1 MDKEVDG
8 GEKRKDRR
16 RSKRLRHNE
25 IRIREERRRR
35 FMGVV
40 TSDGAPTPT
49 KNFTVAK
56 GSGNKTRKTGTT

>member
-1 MDKEVDG
+1 
-8 GEKRKDRR
+8 
-16 RSKRLRHNE
+16 
-25 IRIREERRRR
+25 
-35 FMGVV
+35 MGVV